1 MPVISVDSEELLKF
15 TDAEEIDLLDAL
27 PKLGIEIEAIED
39 EEWELEV
46 NPDRCDLLSVE
57 GIGRA
62 VKGFLGK
69 ETRLKRYDTKESD
82 IKTEVELSVQDV
94 RPYIVTALIKNI
106 DLNEDILKSLMD
118 LQEKLHLTL
127 GRDRE
132 KVAIGVHDFAP
143 IEPPFVYKAVRPDE
157 VSFVPLEKHREMNLK
172 EILERHDKGKEYAHI
187 LEDKERYPVI
197 LDSNDNVL
205 SFPPVING
213 QLTQVTEDSDTLFI
227 DMTGTDEKMLDYT
240 LNILCTMFAERG
252 ADIYTT
258 KVRYGSKEKVYPD
271 LSTDKIEV
279 DPSECSKLLGVELED
294 EDVLQLLEKMRFDGK
309 IKDDKIEVEI
319 PAYRHDILHPWD
331 IVEDIAIGFDYDNF
345 EGTLPEEVTIGKR
358 LKDDKIKNS
367 VTDLLVGYGFTE
379 VMNYPLSNPEKEIGF
394 LSEDGDDLSL
404 VQNPVTEDKTCLRKW
419 LLPSLLSNLRENR
432 NKSLPQKIF
441 EIGDVVVDDEQYTKT
456 AGTVTHPE
464 AGFSEMKSLM
474 QGLLDNLDID
484 AIFESKKHEAF
495 VEGRCAGVF
504 LDEQEIGFYGEIH
517 PEVLERFDLENP
529 VIEFELDLEKIMD
542 LKERL

>member
-15 TDAEEIDLLDAL
+15 TDADEIDLLDAL
-27 PKLGIEIEAIED
+27 PKLGIEIESIED
-39 EEWELEV
+39 KEWELEV

-69 ETRLKRYDTKESD
+69 ETGLKRYETKESD
-82 IKTEVELSVQDV
+82 IETEVELSVQDV
-94 RPYIVTALIKNI
+94 RPYIVTAFVKNI
-106 DLNEDILKSLMD
+106 DLDEDILKSLMD

-127 GRDRE
+127 GRNRE
-132 KVAIGVHDFAP
+132 KVAIGVHDFDP
-143 IEPPFVYKAVRPDE
+143 IKPPFVYKAVRPE
-157 VSFVPLEKHREMNLK
+157 EISFVPLEKHREMNLG
-172 EILERHDKGKEYAHI
+172 EILERHEKGKEYAHI

-197 LDSNDNVL
+197 LDSDDNVL

-227 DMTGTDEKMLDYT
+227 DMTGTDEKMLEYT

-258 KVRYGSKEKVYPD
+258 TVKYGSQEKIYPD
-271 LSTDKIEV
+271 LGTDKIEI
-279 DPSECSKLLGVELED
+279 DPSECSRLLGVELED
-294 EDVLQLLEKMRFDGK
+294 EEVLQLLEKMRFDGK
-309 IKDDKIEVEI
+309 IKDEKIEVEI

-345 EGTLPEEVTIGKR
+345 EGTMPEEVTIGKR
-358 LKDDKIKNS
+358 LKDDKLKNS
-367 VTDLLVGYGFTE
+367 ITDLLVGYGFTE
-379 VMNYPLSNPEKEIGF
+379 VMNYPLSNPEKETGII
-394 LSEDGDDLSL
+394 SEEGDELSL
-404 VQNPVTEDKTCLRKW
+404 VKNPVTEDSTCLRKW

-441 EIGDVVVDDEQYTKT
+441 EIGDVVVNDEQFTKT
-456 AGTVTHPE
+456 AGAVTHPE

-474 QGLLDNLDID
+474 QGFLDNLDID
-484 AIFESKKHEAF
+484 VSFGSKEHDSF
-495 VEGRCAGVF
+495 VEGRCAGINVD
-504 LDEQEIGFYGEIH
+504 DEEIGFYGEVH

-529 VIEFELDLEKIMD
+529 VIGFELDLRKMMD
-542 LKERL
+542 LKEKL

>member
-69 ETRLKRYDTKESD
+69 ETGLKRYSIKESD
-82 IKTEVELSVQDV
+82 IVTEAELSVQEV
-94 RPYIVTALIKNI
+94 RPFIVTAFVKNI

-127 GRDRE
+127 GRGRK
-132 KVAIGVHDFAP
+132 KVAIGVHDFGP
-143 IEPPFVYKAVRPDE
+143 IEPPFVYKAVRPE
-157 VSFVPLEKHREMNLK
+157 EISFVPLEKHREMNLE
-172 EILERHDKGKEYAHI
+172 EILERHEKGVEYAHV

-213 QLTQVTEDSDTLFI
+213 TLTQVTEDSDTLFI

-432 NKSLPQKIF
+432 NKSLPQKLF

-474 QGLLDNLDID
+474 QGLLGNLDID
-484 AIFESKKHEAF
+484 AKFESKKQEAF

>member
-15 TDAEEIDLLDAL
+15 TDADEIDLLDAL
-27 PKLGIEIEAIED
+27 PKLGIEIESIED
-39 EEWELEV
+39 KEWELEV

-69 ETRLKRYDTKESD
+69 ETGLKRYETKESD
-82 IKTEVELSVQDV
+82 IETEVELSVQDV
-94 RPYIVTALIKNI
+94 RPYIVTAFVKNI
-106 DLNEDILKSLMD
+106 DLDEDILKSLMD

-127 GRDRE
+127 GRNRE
-132 KVAIGVHDFAP
+132 KVAIGVHDFDP
-143 IEPPFVYKAVRPDE
+143 IKPPFVYKAVRPE
-157 VSFVPLEKHREMNLK
+157 EISFVPLEKHREMNLG
-172 EILERHDKGKEYAHI
+172 EILERHEKGKEYAHI

-197 LDSNDNVL
+197 LDSDDNVL

-227 DMTGTDEKMLDYT
+227 DMTGTDEKMLEYT

-258 KVRYGSKEKVYPD
+258 TVKYGSQEKIYPD
-271 LSTDKIEV
+271 LGTDKIEI
-279 DPSECSKLLGVELED
+279 DPSECSRLLGVELED
-294 EDVLQLLEKMRFDGK
+294 EEVLQLLEKMRYDGK
-309 IKDDKIEVEI
+309 IKDEKIEVEI

-345 EGTLPEEVTIGKR
+345 EGTMPEEVTIGKR
-358 LKDDKIKNS
+358 LKDDKLKNS
-367 VTDLLVGYGFTE
+367 ITDLLVGYGFTE
-379 VMNYPLSNPEKEIGF
+379 VMNYPLSNPEKETGII
-394 LSEDGDDLSL
+394 SEEGDELSL
-404 VQNPVTEDKTCLRKW
+404 VKNPVTEDSTCLRKW

-441 EIGDVVVDDEQYTKT
+441 EIGDVVVNDEQFTKT
-456 AGTVTHPE
+456 AGAVTHPE

-474 QGLLDNLDID
+474 QGFLDNLDID
-484 AIFESKKHEAF
+484 VSFGSKEHDSF
-495 VEGRCAGVF
+495 VEGRCAGINVD
-504 LDEQEIGFYGEIH
+504 DEEIGFYGEVH

-529 VIEFELDLEKIMD
+529 VIGFELDLRKMMD
-542 LKERL
+542 LKEKL